1 MTLSKNRIKQ
11 ILRNKKKKQS
21 KKILKKSKHK
31 KIHKKNLNKNT
42 FRHKKKNLR
51 TNTIKIKKRKR
62 IAKNKRKAYIFTG
75 GAKNSEYTEKFTY
88 IIKEYLTTNKD
99 KTDGE
104 DIEEDKYYNFDFLI
118 TKDDDDTQEILDMKK
133 LQEEFNELAK
143 TEIEKDREAE
153 LKKEQDESEIH
164 KETQEFIEDGKKINR
179 SMVYVVNPEGSQNPA
194 VFIESEDSNNENATT
209 GIDSWF
215 EKIFDSM

>member
-31 KIHKKNLNKNT
+31 KIHKNT

-75 GAKNSEYTEKFTY
+75 GSKSTQYTQIFTN
-88 IIKEYLTTNKD
+88 IIKDYLTSNKD
-99 KTDGE
+99 KTDGV
-104 DIEEDKYYNFDFLI
+104 DIEEDKYYNFNFLI